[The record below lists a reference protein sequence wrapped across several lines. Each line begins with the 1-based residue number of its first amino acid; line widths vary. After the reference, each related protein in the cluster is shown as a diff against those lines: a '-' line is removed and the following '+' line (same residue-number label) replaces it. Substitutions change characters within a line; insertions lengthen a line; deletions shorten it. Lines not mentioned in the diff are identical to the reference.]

1 MFDIVFNYTDGSCTS
16 HCWNSH
22 MTPPLLPLLILQ
34 ITLAVCFILM
44 FGNSMLLTSF
54 YASSLVS
61 IWVSWTLE
69 SNKLCAQ
76 SRQVQLDQ
84 WIQMV

>member
-1 MFDIVFNYTDGSCTS
+1 
-16 HCWNSH
+16 
-22 MTPPLLPLLILQ
+22 MTPHLLPVPILQ
-34 ITLAVCFILM
+34 ITLGVCFVLM

-69 SNKLCAQ
+69 SDTLCVQ
-76 SRQVQLDQ
+76 SQNFLEIYWVSQDKF
-84 WIQMV
+84 